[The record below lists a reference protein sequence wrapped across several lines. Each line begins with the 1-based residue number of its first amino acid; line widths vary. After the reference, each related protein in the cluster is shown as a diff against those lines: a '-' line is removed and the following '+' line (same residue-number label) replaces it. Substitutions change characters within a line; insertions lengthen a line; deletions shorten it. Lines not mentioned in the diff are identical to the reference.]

1 MNIARDT
8 RIATYVFSEPANFLL
23 YYNNIRTDPSLRR
36 FSSSFHGRCSLF
48 LSLSPF
54 AGENARGSRGN
65 FPRIGKAVGTAI
77 KR

>member
-23 YYNNIRTDPSLRR
+23 YYNNIRTDSSLHRS
-36 FSSSFHGRCSLF
+36 SSSFTEGI
-48 LSLSPF
+48 LSPF
-54 AGENARGSRGN
+54 AGENVRGSRGN
-65 FPRIGKAVGTAI
+65 FPRIGKAVGTAT

>member
-36 FSSSFHGRCSLF
+36 FSSSFHGRYSLF
-48 LSLSPF
+48 LSLLSP
-54 AGENARGSRGN
+54 EKTRGGV
-65 FPRIGKAVGTAI
+65 AAI
-77 KR
+77 FQGSERPWGRQ